1 MVSRL
6 KRIAV
11 ACGTKRLSNDRF
23 CKTCTELDPSR
34 TMTMKPPPRKSG
46 RKKNHAEP
54 SDTAMSDAAQPPV
67 ETASATTT
75 TLEPVLTVSATAMPT
90 SSGGVELNKWIAI
103 AESKVYAPDNF
114 RRMNGSDIGL
124 EWILSDENAMKEP
137 IVVENPEGLG
147 MKMPG
152 KEMAVRDVAREVG
165 PDTHVEVIGAL
176 TLKIWFYTYGY

>member
-1 MVSRL
+1 MVSGL
-6 KRIAV
+6 ENIIV
-11 ACGTKRLSNDRF
+11 AWSIKILSDDRF
-23 CKTCTELDPSR
+23 CKTCAELDPSR
-34 TMTMKPPPRKSG
+34 AMTMKPPPRKSG

-54 SDTAMSDAAQPPV
+54 SDTAMTDVTQPPA
-67 ETASATTT
+67 ETASATTAI
-75 TLEPVLTVSATAMPT
+75 LEPDLIGTAAPMPT

-103 AESKVYAPDNF
+103 AESKVYIPDSF

-152 KEMAVRDVAREVG
+152 KEMTVRDVAREVG

-176 TLKIWFYTYGY
+176 TLKIWFYTCGY

>member
-1 MVSRL
+1 MVSEL
-6 KRIAV
+6 KRIII
-11 ACGTKRLSNDRF
+11 ACGTKRLLDDRF

-54 SDTAMSDAAQPPV
+54 SDTAMSDATQPPV
-67 ETASATTT
+67 ETASAATA
-75 TLEPVLTVSATAMPT
+75 TLEPVLTESAAAMPT

-103 AESKVYAPDNF
+103 AESKVYAQDNF

-147 MKMPG
+147 MKMPV
-152 KEMAVRDVAREVG
+152 KEMTVRDVAREVG

-176 TLKIWFYTYGY
+176 RIWFYTYGY